1 MRKLIFF
8 LVISGFLLSVSRISF
23 AEVNLSGYVLTDNR
37 LGLEEEN
44 NKFTWNDNRLALK
57 LDSDISG
64 AHFYSEIWLRGLGF
78 PTVSQSSD
86 LQEKSKEKISPW
98 TIEFREAY
106 IDFYKL
112 FTNNLELRV
121 GRQRIAW
128 GTADKLNPTDNL
140 NPDDLEDI
148 MDFGRKLSTN
158 SMKLT
163 YYLGGYTFTGVC
175 IPLFTP
181 AVLPSSEWASA
192 LSSPISFPDGITLRN
207 FNDSIILPEN
217 NPEESSMLAVKIAGN
232 LVNNDLSVSYF
243 YGRDDFPLINKVE
256 ITPITSTTVDIR
268 AEMIYPRMHV
278 IGVDLAGAIGD
289 IGIWTEGACFI
300 PEKVK
305 METST
310 LGMGTQT
317 SIALKDEVYFK
328 YVSGWDYTFKNGLYI
343 NSQYLHGFVHERGKD
358 NLEDYFMAGIEKKFF
373 NDELKAKLSFGVEIK
388 DWDKME
394 DNLATMIFPEV
405 NYYPVDNTEIILG
418 AYLIDGKDTTNF
430 GKVKNNDEIYLKFKY
445 SF

>member
-1 MRKLIFF
+1 MLI
-8 LVISGFLLSVSRISF
+8 LISTQLTKAQESNLKISGELLTDQRFLLQDQNDW
-23 AEVNLSGYVLTDNR
+23 AWNENR
-37 LGLEEEN
+37 LTLN
-44 NKFTWNDNRLALK
+44 FDKKITDYSKFY
-57 LDSDISG
+57 G
-64 AHFYSEIWLRGLGF
+64 EIWLRNIGL
-78 PTVSQSSD
+78 PNISSSAD
-86 LQEKSKEKISPW
+86 LYNKNIVDPYNLEV
-98 TIEFREAY
+98 REAY
-106 IDFYKL
+106 VELYGFLLK
-112 FTNNLELRV
+112 NLDIKI

-207 FNDSIILPEN
+207 FTDSIILPED
-217 NPEESSMLAVKIAGN
+217 NPEESSTLAVKIAGN
-232 LVNNDLSVSYF
+232 LLNNDLSVSYF
-243 YGRDDFPLINKVE
+243 YGRDDLPLINKVE

-289 IGIWTEGACFI
+289 IGIWTEVACFI

-305 METST
+305 METFT
-310 LGMGTQT
+310 TGVGTQT
-317 SIALKDEVYFK
+317 SIALKEEVYFK
-328 YVSGWDYTFKNGLYI
+328 HVSGWDYTFKNGLYI
-343 NSQYLHGFVHERGKD
+343 NSQFLHGFIHERGKS

-373 NDELKAKLSFGVEIK
+373 NDELKVKLSFGVEIK
-388 DWDKME
+388 DWDKIE
-394 DNLATMIFPEV
+394 NNSATMIFPEV

-430 GKVKNNDEIYLKFKY
+430 GKVKNNDEVYLKFKY